1 MNVLIPRAR
10 VATPNDPVLK
20 SECAFTFHTPFSS
33 DKGIVVNLET
43 FQGTVEELA
52 LSVANDGLFLRI
64 VKKRIPKKTDSMETE
79 KTSEEPT
86 KLGVGV
92 EGGFA
97 SEDEKFDTLITYSLV
112 GLKKSTDSGSVEIAE
127 ELPYTES
134 TKSSFDEAVRKSID
148 SIIHH
153 SGLAVQQDLSV
164 WELDD
169 EPKPISKYTANLPFV
184 DNGKNISPDP
194 STWKCESSSA
204 TDNLWLNLSDG
215 YIGGGRKNWDGS
227 GGSNGA
233 LDHFLANDEQYPLV
247 VKLGTITADIDTAD
261 CYSYAKDEDRPVK
274 IPNLAELLEKRGI
287 KAAAMQKT
295 VKSTA
300 ELEVELNATYAF
312 DAITEAGANLVS
324 VSGPCLQ
331 GLQNLGNSCY
341 MNSVVQL
348 MLSGTIAELSKRY
361 GKSDSVTKHML
372 FQGMSP
378 KDATADLLTQT
389 AKLSLALT
397 SGTFSVPEAELNS
410 DESLAPQYRVQPR
423 MFKHVVAGDH
433 VDFRTGQQQDA
444 AHFAQ
449 YMLEKMDCA
458 ERGGCQRLLGGDVDD
473 IYLSSHLFSFRT
485 TTRLVCSTDQKIKYK
500 ESASETMLNLPIPM
514 EKATVLEVEPE
525 QKRHKSEQPQT
536 KEEASK
542 PVPTIAFSACLD
554 SWSAETTVDDYRWS
568 HLGNAVAT
576 SSSQTK
582 LTNFPRYLLVQMQ
595 RYTMGADWT
604 PQKLEI
610 NLDIPQELDMA
621 QYKSHGPQEGES
633 LIPDEEEKEE
643 ETKTATS
650 QANQVNENALSQ
662 LMDMGFTFNG
672 CKRALIT
679 VGGSDVQAAMNWI
692 FEHNMDADFND
703 PISEEVASAPAPSGG
718 DGVDEGVVMSLVE
731 NLGCFTADQV
741 RAALEHTNGAAD
753 RAADWLF
760 SHVDD
765 MDSAIAALKSKNNAT
780 SSSDSETLIPLDDGE
795 SKYTMVG
802 MISHIGKNTGSGHYV
817 AHLKRGNDWVIFN
830 DEKVA
835 ISASPPFAHAYLYL
849 FQRKDTIGVT
859 HPKY

>member
-1 MNVLIPRAR
+1 MNVLISKAR

-20 SECAFTFHTPFSS
+20 SECAYTFHSPFSS
-33 DKGIVVNLET
+33 AKGIVVNIET

-52 LSVANDGLFLRI
+52 LPFMNDGIFLRI
-64 VKKRIPKKTDSMETE
+64 VKKRTPVKVDAMDTQ

-86 KLGVGV
+86 KLGIGV

-97 SEDEKFDTLITYSLV
+97 SEDEKFDILTTYSIV
-112 GLKKSTDSGSVEIAE
+112 GLKKATDSVSVEIIE
-127 ELPYTES
+127 EIPYTES
-134 TKSSFDEAVRKSID
+134 NKSSFDEVLIKSVD
-148 SIIHH
+148 SILHH

-169 EPKPISKYTANLPFV
+169 EPKPVSKYTINLPFL
-184 DNGKNISPDP
+184 DNGKIISPDP
-194 STWKCESSSA
+194 STWKCESTGA

-233 LDHFLANDEQYPLV
+233 LDHFLATDEQYPLV
-247 VKLGTITADIDTAD
+247 VKLGTITADINTAD
-261 CYSYAKDEDRPVK
+261 CFSYAKDEDGPVK

-287 KAAAMQKT
+287 KVAAMQKT

-312 DAITEAGANLVS
+312 DAITEAGADLVS

-341 MNSVVQL
+341 INSVVQL

-361 GKSDSVTKHML
+361 GESGLVTKHTL
-372 FQGMSP
+372 FKGIDP

-397 SGTFSVPEAELNS
+397 SGAFSIPEEDLKS
-410 DESLAPQYRVQPR
+410 DGSIAPQYRLQPR
-423 MFKHVVAGDH
+423 MFKHAIAGDH
-433 VDFRTGQQQDA
+433 AEFRTGQQQDA

-449 YMLEKMDCA
+449 YMLEQLDRA
-458 ERGGCQRLLGGDVDD
+458 ERGGSQRLFGGDANA
-473 IYLSSHLFSFRT
+473 IYPSSHLFSFHT

-500 ESASETMLNLPIPM
+500 EAPNETMLSLPIPM
-514 EKATVLEVEPE
+514 EKATLVEIEPE
-525 QKRHKSEQPQT
+525 QKRHKSEQSQT
-536 KEEASK
+536 KDEATK

-554 SWSAETTVDDYRWS
+554 SWSAETTVHDYRWS
-568 HLGNAVAT
+568 HLGNVVAT

-582 LTNFPRYLLVQMQ
+582 LTNFPRYLLVQIQ
-595 RYTMGADWT
+595 RYTMGTDWT
-604 PQKLEI
+604 PQKLEV
-610 NLDIPQELDMA
+610 NLDIPQELDMT
-621 QYKSHGPQEGES
+621 QYKSIGPQEGES
-633 LIPDEEEKEE
+633 LVPDEEKEE
-643 ETKTATS
+643 DTNTIES
-650 QANQVNENALSQ
+650 QANQVDENAISQ
-662 LMDMGFTFNG
+662 LMDMGFSFNG

-692 FEHNMDADFND
+692 FEHNMDEDFND
-703 PISEEVASAPAPSGG
+703 PISEEFTSTLAPPSG
-718 DGVDEGVVMSLVE
+718 DAVDDGVVMSLTE

-741 RAALEHTNGAAD
+741 RAALKHTNGAAD

-765 MDSAIAALKSKNNAT
+765 VDSAIAALKSKINAT
-780 SSSDSETLIPLDDGE
+780 SSLTSETLIPLDDGE
-795 SKYTMVG
+795 GKYTMVG
-802 MISHIGKNTGSGHYV
+802 MISHIGKHTGSGHYV
-817 AHLKRGNDWVIFN
+817 AHLKRENDWVIFN

-835 ISASPPFAHAYLYL
+835 ISASPPFVHAYIYL

-859 HPKY
+859 HPQF